1 MKLLLFVVL
10 LLPISVFCAQL
21 KQYVGSAKY
30 YPLLSPQNLS
40 ELYNI
45 KMHYADFEEE
55 HKFIAQRQALKIKQ
69 SMLPV
74 EMQVALLMQ
83 EMEPEKTI
91 DERINKLPIS
101 IKKVADSIRKKYVG
115 LSEQAKLQLAQY
127 KINKNTVLSEEAME
141 YINFKRSI
149 FLRLDAS
156 SKELP

>member
-10 LLPISVFCAQL
+10 LLPISAFCMQL

-55 HKFIAQRQALKIKQ
+55 RRFIAQRQALKIKQ

-74 EMQVALLMQ
+74 EMQAALLMQ
-83 EMEPEKTI
+83 EIELEKTI
-91 DERINKLPIS
+91 DKRINELPIN
-101 IKKVADSIRKKYVG
+101 IKKVADSIRKRYVE
-115 LSEQAKLQLAQY
+115 LSEQTKLQLAQY

-156 SKELP
+156 SQE